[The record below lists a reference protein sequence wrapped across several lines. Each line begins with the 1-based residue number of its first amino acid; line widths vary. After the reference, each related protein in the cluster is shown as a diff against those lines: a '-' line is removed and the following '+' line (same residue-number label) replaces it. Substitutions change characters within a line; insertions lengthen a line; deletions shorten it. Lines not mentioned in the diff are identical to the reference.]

1 MWTQVMYWVYS
12 YFKKGCWK
20 KCARDNL
27 ERYYGLWPTHCSSFC
42 SYRTYCFVFLALAN
56 VRQLPLVPFFQI
68 SLTNSELKNTHNTFR
83 GLSRALFCDNLS
95 RNSFNYGSLHG
106 ARGWGQKQVV
116 KHYSIAPKDLDIQ
129 TRFILKNSRNKFDWS
144 VHEVL

>member
-1 MWTQVMYWVYS
+1 MDCRVHFFATT
-12 YFKKGCWK
+12 F
-20 KCARDNL
+20 L
-27 ERYYGLWPTHCSSFC
+27 EIAGH
-42 SYRTYCFVFLALAN
+42 
-56 VRQLPLVPFFQI
+56 
-68 SLTNSELKNTHNTFR
+68 
-83 GLSRALFCDNLS
+83 
-95 RNSFNYGSLHG
+95 YGSLHG